1 MYKMCITCGLTS
13 RKGRLA
19 AKHYPRSKDMFRTQI
34 EIFTPRSFGRNPRH
48 PEDGYMAEDVTES
61 IIHQISE
68 EKLIKRVQISDYIPN
83 TVLEKLNR
91 LFILRPDISF
101 RVCGGADK
109 KFGYGDDFNGWNLDF
124 LRFVPDVQNIVIGD
138 FEYKNTGLSIL
149 SSLSNLK
156 SLTLD
161 IYDLR
166 DFSFVKT
173 LSSQL
178 EHLYIDAILK
188 NGKPV
193 FDCQWLVRFKNL
205 QSLFLGKLDKN
216 LESIVGLS
224 QLKKL
229 ELRAV
234 KNKDLS
240 FLKQTPIN
248 DLSIWWCDGSKI
260 DLTVLSDFRTLRQL
274 RLIRISKLDDI
285 SFVSTLTGLER
296 LELILLANITKIPNL
311 SNLNKLTEVYIDT
324 LNKLVDITSLVNA
337 KNLRKVNMLG
347 VKSMTKKSVYAVL
360 DNPNVEELRC
370 FGGKSEISDIQINRK
385 DKK

>member
-1 MYKMCITCGLTS
+1 
-13 RKGRLA
+13 
-19 AKHYPRSKDMFRTQI
+19 MFRTQI
-34 EIFTPRSFGRNPRH
+34 EIFTPRSFGRIPRH

-91 LFILRPDISF
+91 LFTLRPDISF
-101 RVCGGADK
+101 RVYGGADK
-109 KFGYGDDFNGWNLDF
+109 KIGYGDDFNGWNLDF

-166 DFSFVKT
+166 DFTFVNT
-173 LSSQL
+173 LPSQL
-178 EHLYIDAILK
+178 EHLHIDADLK
-188 NGKPV
+188 SGKPV
-193 FDCQWLVRFKNL
+193 FDCQWLLRLKNL

-216 LESIVGLS
+216 LEAIVVLS
-224 QLKKL
+224 QLRKL

-240 FLKQTPIN
+240 FLKQMLIK
-248 DLSIWWCDGSKI
+248 DLSILWCDSSKI

-274 RLIRISKLDDI
+274 KLFRISKLDDI
-285 SFVSTLTGLER
+285 SFVSTLTGLEK
-296 LELILLANITKIPNL
+296 LELIWLANITKIPNL
-311 SNLNKLTEVYIDT
+311 ANLNNLAEVYIDT

-337 KNLRKVNMLG
+337 PKLRKVKMLS
-347 VKSMTKKSVYAVL
+347 VKSMTKESVYAVL
-360 DNPNVEELRC
+360 DNLNVEELLC
-370 FGGKSEISDIQINRK
+370 FGGKAEISDIHINRK
-385 DKK
+385 NKE

>member
-1 MYKMCITCGLTS
+1 MHLNRHKW
-13 RKGRLA
+13 RLA
-19 AKHYPRSKDMFRTQI
+19 ANHYPRSKDMFRTQI
-34 EIFTPRSFGRNPRH
+34 EIFTPRSFGRIPRH

-101 RVCGGADK
+101 RVYGGADK

-166 DFSFVKT
+166 GFSFVNT
-173 LSSQL
+173 LPSQL
-178 EHLYIDAILK
+178 EHLHIDADLK
-188 NGKPV
+188 SGKPV
-193 FDCQWLVRFKNL
+193 FDCQWLLRLKNL

-216 LESIVGLS
+216 LEAIVGLS
-224 QLKKL
+224 QLREL

-240 FLKQTPIN
+240 FLKQMLIK
-248 DLSIWWCDGSKI
+248 DLSILWCDSSKI

-274 RLIRISKLDDI
+274 KLFRISKLDDI
-285 SFVSTLTGLER
+285 SFVSTLTGLEK
-296 LELILLANITKIPNL
+296 LELIWLANITKIPNL
-311 SNLNKLTEVYIDT
+311 ANLNNLAEVCIDT

-337 KNLRKVNMLG
+337 PKLRKVKMLS
-347 VKSMTKKSVYAVL
+347 VKSMTKESVYAVL
-360 DNPNVEELRC
+360 DNLNVEELLC
-370 FGGKSEISDIQINRK
+370 FGGKAEISDIHINRK
-385 DKK
+385 NKE

>member
-1 MYKMCITCGLTS
+1 
-13 RKGRLA
+13 
-19 AKHYPRSKDMFRTQI
+19 MFRTQI
-34 EIFTPRSFGRNPRH
+34 EIFTPRSFGRIPRH

-101 RVCGGADK
+101 RIYGGADK
-109 KFGYGDDFNGWNLDF
+109 KFGYEDDFNGWNLDF

-178 EHLYIDAILK
+178 EHLYINAILK

-193 FDCQWLVRFKNL
+193 FDCQWLLRFKNL

-229 ELRAV
+229 ELRVV

-274 RLIRISKLDDI
+274 RLIRISKLNDI

-370 FGGKSEISDIQINRK
+370 FGGKSEISDIQINRVSSLMFQFLDQNRYDTSFK
-385 DKK
+385 TLIIMSLQDMLT

>member
-1 MYKMCITCGLTS
+1 
-13 RKGRLA
+13 
-19 AKHYPRSKDMFRTQI
+19 MFRTQI
-34 EIFTPRSFGRNPRH
+34 EIFTSRSFGRIPRL
-48 PEDGYMAEDVTES
+48 PEDGYMVDDVTES
-61 IIHQISE
+61 VIQQIIE
-68 EKLIKRVQISDYIPN
+68 DKLIKRVQISDYIPD

-91 LFILRPDISF
+91 IFISRPDISF
-101 RVCGGADK
+101 RVYGGADK
-109 KFGYGDDFNGWNLDF
+109 TSGYEDDFNGWN
-124 LRFVPDVQNIVIGD
+124 
-138 FEYKNTGLSIL
+138 KNTDLSIL
-149 SSLSNLK
+149 SRLSNLK
-156 SLTLD
+156 SLILD
-161 IYDLR
+161 IYNLR
-166 DFSFVKT
+166 DFSFIKT
-173 LSSQL
+173 LSSRL
-178 EHLYIDAILK
+178 EHLYIDAVLK

-193 FDCQWLVRFKNL
+193 FDCQWLLRFKNL

-274 RLIRISKLDDI
+274 RLFRISKLDDI

-296 LELILLANITKIPNL
+296 LELIWLANITKIPNL
-311 SNLNKLTEVYIDT
+311 SNLNNLTEVYIDD

-337 KNLRKVNMLG
+337 KKLRKVYMSG
-347 VKSMTKKSVYAVL
+347 IKSMTKESVYAVL

-370 FGGKSEISDIQINRK
+370 FGGKSEISNIQINRRNK
-385 DKK
+385 E

>member
-1 MYKMCITCGLTS
+1 MRLNLP

-19 AKHYPRSKDMFRTQI
+19 TKHYPRSKDMFRTQI
-34 EIFTPRSFGRNPRH
+34 EIFTPRSFGRIPRH

-101 RVCGGADK
+101 SVYGGADK
-109 KFGYGDDFNGWNLDF
+109 KFGYGYDFNGWNLDF

-166 DFSFVKT
+166 GFSFVNT
-173 LSSQL
+173 LPSQL
-178 EHLYIDAILK
+178 EHLHIDADLK
-188 NGKPV
+188 SGKPV
-193 FDCQWLVRFKNL
+193 FDCQWLLRLKNL

-216 LESIVGLS
+216 LEAIVGLS
-224 QLKKL
+224 QLRKL

-240 FLKQTPIN
+240 FLKQMLIK
-248 DLSIWWCDGSKI
+248 DLSILWCDSSKI

-274 RLIRISKLDDI
+274 KLFRISKLDDI
-285 SFVSTLTGLER
+285 SFVSTLTGLEK
-296 LELILLANITKIPNL
+296 LELIWLANITKIPNL
-311 SNLNKLTEVYIDT
+311 ANLNNLAEVCIDT

-337 KNLRKVNMLG
+337 PKLRKVKMLS
-347 VKSMTKKSVYAVL
+347 VKSMTKESVYAVL
-360 DNPNVEELRC
+360 DNLNVEELLC
-370 FGGKSEISDIQINRK
+370 FGGKAEISDIHINRK
-385 DKK
+385 NKE

>member
-1 MYKMCITCGLTS
+1 
-13 RKGRLA
+13 
-19 AKHYPRSKDMFRTQI
+19 MFRTQI
-34 EIFTPRSFGRNPRH
+34 EIFTPRSFGRIPRH

-101 RVCGGADK
+101 RVYGGTDK

-166 DFSFVKT
+166 GFSFVNT
-173 LSSQL
+173 LPSQL
-178 EHLYIDAILK
+178 EHLHIDADLK
-188 NGKPV
+188 SGMPV
-193 FDCQWLVRFKNL
+193 FDCQWLLRLKNL

-216 LESIVGLS
+216 LEAIVGLS
-224 QLKKL
+224 QLRKL

-240 FLKQTPIN
+240 FLKQMLIK
-248 DLSIWWCDGSKI
+248 DLSILWCDSSKI

-274 RLIRISKLDDI
+274 KLFRISKLDDI
-285 SFVSTLTGLER
+285 SFVSTLTGLEK
-296 LELILLANITKIPNL
+296 LELIWLANITKIPNL
-311 SNLNKLTEVYIDT
+311 ANLNNLAEVCIDT

-337 KNLRKVNMLG
+337 PKLRKVKMLS
-347 VKSMTKKSVYAVL
+347 VKSMTKESVYAVL
-360 DNPNVEELRC
+360 DNLNVEELLC
-370 FGGKSEISDIQINRK
+370 FGGKAEISDIHINRK
-385 DKK
+385 NKE

>member
-1 MYKMCITCGLTS
+1 MRLNLP

-19 AKHYPRSKDMFRTQI
+19 TKHYPRSKDMFRTQI
-34 EIFTPRSFGRNPRH
+34 EIFTPRSFGRIPRH

-101 RVCGGADK
+101 RVYGGADK
-109 KFGYGDDFNGWNLDF
+109 KIGYGDDFNGWNLDF

-166 DFSFVKT
+166 GFSFVNT
-173 LSSQL
+173 LPSQL
-178 EHLYIDAILK
+178 EHLHIDADLK
-188 NGKPV
+188 SGKPV
-193 FDCQWLVRFKNL
+193 FDCQWLLRLKNL

-216 LESIVGLS
+216 LEAIVGLS
-224 QLKKL
+224 QLRKL

-240 FLKQTPIN
+240 FLKQMLIK
-248 DLSIWWCDGSKI
+248 DLSILWCDSSKI

-274 RLIRISKLDDI
+274 KLFRISKLDDI
-285 SFVSTLTGLER
+285 SFVSTLTGLEK
-296 LELILLANITKIPNL
+296 LELIWLANITKIPNL
-311 SNLNKLTEVYIDT
+311 ANLNNLAEVCIDT

-337 KNLRKVNMLG
+337 PKLRKVKMLS
-347 VKSMTKKSVYAVL
+347 VKSMTKESVYAVL
-360 DNPNVEELRC
+360 DNLNVEELLC
-370 FGGKSEISDIQINRK
+370 FGGKAEISDIHINRK
-385 DKK
+385 NKE

>member
-1 MYKMCITCGLTS
+1 
-13 RKGRLA
+13 
-19 AKHYPRSKDMFRTQI
+19 MFRTQI
-34 EIFTPRSFGRNPRH
+34 EIFTPRSFGRIPRH

-61 IIHQISE
+61 VIQQIIK
-68 EKLIKRVQISDYIPN
+68 EKHIKTVQISDYILDV
-83 TVLEKLNR
+83 VLEKLNR
-91 LFILRPDISF
+91 IFISRPDISF
-101 RVCGGADK
+101 RVYGGADK
-109 KFGYGDDFNGWNLDF
+109 TFGHGDDFNGWNLDF
-124 LRFVPDVQNIVIGD
+124 LRFVPDIRNIVIEG
-138 FEYKNTGLSIL
+138 FEYKNTDLAVL

-166 DFSFVKT
+166 DFTFVKT
-173 LSSQL
+173 LSSRM
-178 EHLYIDAILK
+178 EHLYMNAVLK

-193 FDCQWLVRFKNL
+193 FDCQWLLRFKSL

-216 LESIVGLS
+216 LEAIVGLS

-240 FLKQTPIN
+240 FLKQMSIN

-274 RLIRISKLDDI
+274 RLIRITKLDDI
-285 SFVSTLTGLER
+285 SFISTLTGLER

-311 SNLNKLTEVYIDT
+311 SNLNNLAEVYIDT
-324 LNKLVDITSLVNA
+324 LNRLVDITSLVNA
-337 KNLRKVNMLG
+337 KNLRKVDMSG
-347 VKSMTKKSVYAVL
+347 VKSMTKESVYAVL

-370 FGGKSEISDIQINRK
+370 FGGKPGTDAIQINRK
-385 DKK
+385 NNKLSS

>member
-1 MYKMCITCGLTS
+1 MLLS
-13 RKGRLA
+13 N
-19 AKHYPRSKDMFRTQI
+19 HYPRSKDMFRTQI
-34 EIFTPRSFGRNPRH
+34 EIFTPRSFGRIPRH

-101 RVCGGADK
+101 RIYGGADK

-178 EHLYIDAILK
+178 EHLYINAILK

-193 FDCQWLVRFKNL
+193 FDCQWLLRFKNL

-229 ELRAV
+229 ELRVV

-274 RLIRISKLDDI
+274 RLIRISKLNDI

>member
-1 MYKMCITCGLTS
+1 
-13 RKGRLA
+13 
-19 AKHYPRSKDMFRTQI
+19 MFRTQI
-34 EIFTPRSFGRNPRH
+34 EIFTPRSFGRIPTH
-48 PEDGYMAEDVTES
+48 PEDGYMVEDVTES
-61 IIHQISE
+61 VIQQIIK
-68 EKLIKRVQISDYIPN
+68 EKLIKRVQISDYIPD

-91 LFILRPDISF
+91 IFISRPDISF
-101 RVCGGADK
+101 RVYGGADK
-109 KFGYGDDFNGWNLDF
+109 TSGYEDDFNGWNLDF
-124 LRFVPDVQNIVIGD
+124 LRFVPDVQNIEIGR
-138 FEYKNTGLSIL
+138 FEYKNTDLSIL
-149 SSLSNLK
+149 SRLSNLK
-156 SLTLD
+156 SLILD
-161 IYDLR
+161 IYNLR
-166 DFSFVKT
+166 DFSFIKT
-173 LSSQL
+173 LSSRL
-178 EHLYIDAILK
+178 EHLYIDAVLK

-193 FDCQWLVRFKNL
+193 FDCQWLLRFKNL

-274 RLIRISKLDDI
+274 RLFRISKLDDI

-296 LELILLANITKIPNL
+296 LELIWLANITKIPNL
-311 SNLNKLTEVYIDT
+311 SNLNNLTEVYIDD

-337 KNLRKVNMLG
+337 KKLRKVYMSG
-347 VKSMTKKSVYAVL
+347 IKSMTKESVYAVL
-360 DNPNVEELRC
+360 DNPNVEELHC
-370 FGGKSEISDIQINRK
+370 FGGKSEISNIQINRK
-385 DKK
+385 TKNKLRG

>member
-1 MYKMCITCGLTS
+1 MQNKATNKRIISL
-13 RKGRLA
+13 KGRLSTG
-19 AKHYPRSKDMFRTQI
+19 HYPRSKDMFRTQI
-34 EIFTPRSFGRNPRH
+34 EIFTPRSFGRIPRH

-101 RVCGGADK
+101 RVYGGADK

-166 DFSFVKT
+166 DFSFVNT
-173 LSSQL
+173 LPSQL
-178 EHLYIDAILK
+178 EHLHIDADLK
-188 NGKPV
+188 SGKPV
-193 FDCQWLVRFKNL
+193 FDCQWLLRLKNL

-216 LESIVGLS
+216 LEAIVGLS
-224 QLKKL
+224 QLRKL

-240 FLKQTPIN
+240 FLKQMLIK
-248 DLSIWWCDGSKI
+248 DLSILWCDSSKI

-274 RLIRISKLDDI
+274 KLFRISKLDDI
-285 SFVSTLTGLER
+285 SFVSTLTGLEK
-296 LELILLANITKIPNL
+296 LELIWLANITKIPNL
-311 SNLNKLTEVYIDT
+311 ANLNNLAEVCIDT

-337 KNLRKVNMLG
+337 PKLRKVKMLS
-347 VKSMTKKSVYAVL
+347 VKSMTKESVYAVL
-360 DNPNVEELRC
+360 DNLNVEELLC
-370 FGGKSEISDIQINRK
+370 FGGKAEISDIHINRK
-385 DKK
+385 NKE

>member
-1 MYKMCITCGLTS
+1 
-13 RKGRLA
+13 
-19 AKHYPRSKDMFRTQI
+19 MFRTQI
-34 EIFTPRSFGRNPRH
+34 EIFTPRSFGRIPRH

-101 RVCGGADK
+101 RVYGGADK

-166 DFSFVKT
+166 GFSFVNT
-173 LSSQL
+173 LPSQL
-178 EHLYIDAILK
+178 EHLHIDADLK
-188 NGKPV
+188 SGKPV
-193 FDCQWLVRFKNL
+193 FDCQWLLRLKNL

-216 LESIVGLS
+216 LEAIVGLS
-224 QLKKL
+224 QLRKL

-240 FLKQTPIN
+240 FLKQMLIK
-248 DLSIWWCDGSKI
+248 DLSILWCDSSKI
-260 DLTVLSDFRTLRQL
+260 DLTVFRTLRQL
-274 RLIRISKLDDI
+274 KLFRISKLDDI
-285 SFVSTLTGLER
+285 SFVSTLTGLEK
-296 LELILLANITKIPNL
+296 LELIWLANITKIPNL
-311 SNLNKLTEVYIDT
+311 ANLNNLAEVCIDT

-337 KNLRKVNMLG
+337 PKLRKVKMLS
-347 VKSMTKKSVYAVL
+347 VKSMTKESVYAVL
-360 DNPNVEELRC
+360 DNLNVEELLC
-370 FGGKSEISDIQINRK
+370 FGGKAEISDIHINRK
-385 DKK
+385 NKE

>member
-1 MYKMCITCGLTS
+1 MNEFVSNKQHYCLKRNAIE
-13 RKGRLA
+13 
-19 AKHYPRSKDMFRTQI
+19 HYPRRTNMFRTQV
-34 EIFTPRSFGRNPRH
+34 EIFTPRSFGRIPRR

-68 EKLIKRVQISDYIPN
+68 EKLIKRVQISDYISN

-101 RVCGGADK
+101 RVYGGADK
-109 KFGYGDDFNGWNLDF
+109 KFGYGDDFNSWNLDF

-138 FEYKNTGLSIL
+138 FEYKNTDLSIL

-173 LSSQL
+173 LSSRL
-178 EHLYIDAILK
+178 EHLYIDAVLK

-193 FDCQWLVRFKNL
+193 FDCQWLLRFKNL

-347 VKSMTKKSVYAVL
+347 VKSMTKESVYAVL

-385 DKK
+385 NKE

>member
-1 MYKMCITCGLTS
+1 
-13 RKGRLA
+13 
-19 AKHYPRSKDMFRTQI
+19 MFRTQV
-34 EIFTPRSFGRNPRH
+34 EIFTPRSFGRIPRRS
-48 PEDGYMAEDVTES
+48 EDGYMAEDVTES

-91 LFILRPDISF
+91 LFISRPDISF
-101 RVCGGADK
+101 RVYGGADSG
-109 KFGYGDDFNGWNLDF
+109 FGNGFNGWNLDF
-124 LRFVPDVQNIVIGD
+124 LRFVPDIRNIVID
-138 FEYKNTGLSIL
+138 SFEYKNTDLSVL
-149 SSLSNLK
+149 SNLPNLK
-156 SLTLD
+156 SLTLHY
-161 IYDLR
+161 IYGLR
-166 DFSFVKT
+166 DFSFVNT

-178 EHLYIDAILK
+178 EHLYMDVDWK

-193 FDCQWLVRFKNL
+193 FDCQWLLRFKNL

-216 LESIVGLS
+216 LEAIVELS

-229 ELRAV
+229 ELKAV

-240 FLKQTPIN
+240 FLKQMPIN

-260 DLTVLSDFRTLRQL
+260 DLTVLSDLRTLRQL

-296 LELILLANITKIPNL
+296 LDLILLANITKMPNL

-337 KNLRKVNMLG
+337 KNLRKVDISG
-347 VKSMTKKSVYAVL
+347 VKSMTKESIYAVL
-360 DNPNVEELRC
+360 NNPNVEELRC

-385 DKK
+385 NKE

>member
-1 MYKMCITCGLTS
+1 MNRPKRRLFS
-13 RKGRLA
+13 R
-19 AKHYPRSKDMFRTQI
+19 HYPRRTNMFRTQV
-34 EIFTPRSFGRNPRH
+34 EIFTPRSFGRIPRR

-101 RVCGGADK
+101 RVYGGADK

-138 FEYKNTGLSIL
+138 FEYKNTDLSIL

-173 LSSQL
+173 LSSRL
-178 EHLYIDAILK
+178 EHLYIDAVLK

-193 FDCQWLVRFKNL
+193 FDCQWLLRFKNL

-347 VKSMTKKSVYAVL
+347 VKSMTKESVYAVL

-385 DKK
+385 NKE

>member
-1 MYKMCITCGLTS
+1 MNLPNS
-13 RKGRLA
+13 RLSAR
-19 AKHYPRSKDMFRTQI
+19 HYPRRTNMFRTQV
-34 EIFTPRSFGRNPRH
+34 EIFTPRSFGRIPRRS
-48 PEDGYMAEDVTES
+48 EDGYMAEDVTES
-61 IIHQISE
+61 VILQISK

-91 LFILRPDISF
+91 IFISRPDISF
-101 RVCGGADK
+101 RVYGGADK
-109 KFGYGDDFNGWNLDF
+109 TFGYGDDFNGWNLDF
-124 LRFVPDVQNIVIGD
+124 LRFVPDVQNIVIDG
-138 FEYKNTGLSIL
+138 FEYKNTDLSIL

-156 SLTLD
+156 SLTLE

-173 LSSQL
+173 LSNRL
-178 EHLYIDAILK
+178 EHLYMNAVLK

-193 FDCQWLVRFKNL
+193 FDCQWLLHFKNL

-274 RLIRISKLDDI
+274 KLIRISKLDDI

-296 LELILLANITKIPNL
+296 LELILLANVTKIPNL

-337 KNLRKVNMLG
+337 KNLRKVNMSG
-347 VKSMTKKSVYAVL
+347 VKSMTKEAVYAVL

-385 DKK
+385 NKE

>member
-1 MYKMCITCGLTS
+1 
-13 RKGRLA
+13 
-19 AKHYPRSKDMFRTQI
+19 MFRTQI
-34 EIFTPRSFGRNPRH
+34 EIFTPRSFGRIPRH

-68 EKLIKRVQISDYIPN
+68 EKLIKRIQISDYIPN
-83 TVLEKLNR
+83 TVLEKLNC
-91 LFILRPDISF
+91 LFTLRPDISF
-101 RVCGGADK
+101 RVYGGADK

-156 SLTLD
+156 SLTLG

-166 DFSFVKT
+166 DFTFVNT
-173 LSSQL
+173 LPSQL
-178 EHLYIDAILK
+178 EHLHIDADLK
-188 NGKPV
+188 SGKPV
-193 FDCQWLVRFKNL
+193 FDCQWLLRLKNL

-216 LESIVGLS
+216 LEAIVGLS
-224 QLKKL
+224 QLRKL

-240 FLKQTPIN
+240 FLKQMLIK
-248 DLSIWWCDGSKI
+248 DLSILWCDSSKI

-274 RLIRISKLDDI
+274 KLFRISKLDDI
-285 SFVSTLTGLER
+285 SFVSTLTGLEK
-296 LELILLANITKIPNL
+296 LELIWLANITKIPNL
-311 SNLNKLTEVYIDT
+311 ANLNNLAEVYIDT

-337 KNLRKVNMLG
+337 PKLRKVKMLS
-347 VKSMTKKSVYAVL
+347 VKSMTKESVYAVL
-360 DNPNVEELRC
+360 DNLNVEELLC
-370 FGGKSEISDIQINRK
+370 FGGKAEISDIHINRK
-385 DKK
+385 NKE

>member
-1 MYKMCITCGLTS
+1 MNEFVSNKQHYCLKRNAIE
-13 RKGRLA
+13 
-19 AKHYPRSKDMFRTQI
+19 HYPRSKDMFRTQI
-34 EIFTPRSFGRNPRH
+34 EIFTPRSFGRIPRH

-101 RVCGGADK
+101 RVYGGADK
-109 KFGYGDDFNGWNLDF
+109 KFGYGDNFNGWNLDF

-138 FEYKNTGLSIL
+138 FEYKNTGLSI

-166 DFSFVKT
+166 DFSFVNT
-173 LSSQL
+173 LPSQL
-178 EHLYIDAILK
+178 EHLHIDADLK
-188 NGKPV
+188 SGKPV
-193 FDCQWLVRFKNL
+193 FDCQWLLRLKNL

-216 LESIVGLS
+216 LEAIVGLS
-224 QLKKL
+224 QLRKL

-240 FLKQTPIN
+240 FLKQMLIK
-248 DLSIWWCDGSKI
+248 DLSILWCDSSKI

-274 RLIRISKLDDI
+274 KLFRISKLDDI
-285 SFVSTLTGLER
+285 SFVSTLTGLEK
-296 LELILLANITKIPNL
+296 LELIWLANITKIPNL
-311 SNLNKLTEVYIDT
+311 ANLNNLAEVCIDT

-337 KNLRKVNMLG
+337 PKLRKVKMLS
-347 VKSMTKKSVYAVL
+347 VKSMTKESVYAVL
-360 DNPNVEELRC
+360 DNLNVEELLC
-370 FGGKSEISDIQINRK
+370 FGGKAEISDIHINRK
-385 DKK
+385 NKE

>member
-1 MYKMCITCGLTS
+1 MRLNLP

-19 AKHYPRSKDMFRTQI
+19 TKHYPRSKDMFRTQI
-34 EIFTPRSFGRNPRH
+34 EIFTPRSFGRIPRH

-101 RVCGGADK
+101 RVYGGADK

>member
-1 MYKMCITCGLTS
+1 
-13 RKGRLA
+13 
-19 AKHYPRSKDMFRTQI
+19 
-34 EIFTPRSFGRNPRH
+34 
-48 PEDGYMAEDVTES
+48 MAENVTES
-61 IIHQISE
+61 VIQQIIE
-68 EKLIKRVQISDYIPN
+68 DKLIKRVQISDYIPD

-91 LFILRPDISF
+91 IFISRPDISF
-101 RVCGGADK
+101 RVYGGADK
-109 KFGYGDDFNGWNLDF
+109 TFGYGDDFNGWNLDF
-124 LRFVPDVQNIVIGD
+124 LRFVPDVQNIEIDG
-138 FEYKNTGLSIL
+138 FEYKNTDLSIL

-173 LSSQL
+173 LSIRL
-178 EHLYIDAILK
+178 EHLYIDAFLK

-193 FDCQWLVRFKNL
+193 FDCHWLLHFKNL

-240 FLKQTPIN
+240 FLKQMPIN

-296 LELILLANITKIPNL
+296 LDLILLANITKIPNL

-324 LNKLVDITSLVNA
+324 LNKLVDITSLVNV
-337 KNLRKVNMLG
+337 KNLRKIDISG
-347 VKSMTKKSVYAVL
+347 VKSMTKESIYAVL

-385 DKK
+385 NKE

>member
-1 MYKMCITCGLTS
+1 ML
-13 RKGRLA
+13 
-19 AKHYPRSKDMFRTQI
+19 RTQI
-34 EIFTPRSFGRNPRH
+34 EIFTARSFGRIPRH

-101 RVCGGADK
+101 RVYGGADK

-166 DFSFVKT
+166 GFSFVNT
-173 LSSQL
+173 LPSQL
-178 EHLYIDAILK
+178 EHLHIDADLK
-188 NGKPV
+188 SGKPV
-193 FDCQWLVRFKNL
+193 FDCQWLLRLKNL

-216 LESIVGLS
+216 LEAIVGLS
-224 QLKKL
+224 QLRKL

-240 FLKQTPIN
+240 FLKQMLIK
-248 DLSIWWCDGSKI
+248 DLSILWCDSSKI

-274 RLIRISKLDDI
+274 KLFRISKLDDI
-285 SFVSTLTGLER
+285 SFVSTLTGLEK
-296 LELILLANITKIPNL
+296 LELIWLANITKIPNL
-311 SNLNKLTEVYIDT
+311 ANLNNLAEVCIDT

-337 KNLRKVNMLG
+337 PKLRKVKMLS
-347 VKSMTKKSVYAVL
+347 VKSMTKESVYAVL
-360 DNPNVEELRC
+360 DNLNVEELLC
-370 FGGKSEISDIQINRK
+370 FGGKAEISDIHINRK
-385 DKK
+385 NKE

>member
-1 MYKMCITCGLTS
+1 MPPK
-13 RKGRLA
+13 RRQA
-19 AKHYPRSKDMFRTQI
+19 ANHYPRRTNMFRTQV
-34 EIFTPRSFGRNPRH
+34 EIFTPRSFGRIPRR

-68 EKLIKRVQISDYIPN
+68 EKLIKRVQISDYISN

-101 RVCGGADK
+101 RVYGGADK
-109 KFGYGDDFNGWNLDF
+109 KFGYGDDFNSWNLDF

-138 FEYKNTGLSIL
+138 FEYKNTDLSIL

-173 LSSQL
+173 LSSRL
-178 EHLYIDAILK
+178 EHLYIDAVLK

-193 FDCQWLVRFKNL
+193 FDCQWLLRFKNL

-347 VKSMTKKSVYAVL
+347 VKSMTKESVYAVL

-385 DKK
+385 NKE

>member
-1 MYKMCITCGLTS
+1 MRLNLP

-19 AKHYPRSKDMFRTQI
+19 TKHYPRSKDMFRTQI
-34 EIFTPRSFGRNPRH
+34 EIFTPRSFGRIPRH

-101 RVCGGADK
+101 RVYGGADK

-166 DFSFVKT
+166 GLSFVNT
-173 LSSQL
+173 LPSQL
-178 EHLYIDAILK
+178 EHLHIDADLK
-188 NGKPV
+188 SGKPV
-193 FDCQWLVRFKNL
+193 FDCQWLLRLKNL

-216 LESIVGLS
+216 LEAIVGLS
-224 QLKKL
+224 QLRKL

-240 FLKQTPIN
+240 FLKQMLIK
-248 DLSIWWCDGSKI
+248 DLSILWCDSSKI

-274 RLIRISKLDDI
+274 KLFRISKLDDI
-285 SFVSTLTGLER
+285 SFVSTLTGLEK
-296 LELILLANITKIPNL
+296 LELIWLANITKIPNL
-311 SNLNKLTEVYIDT
+311 ANLNNLAEVCIDT

-337 KNLRKVNMLG
+337 PKLRKVKMLS
-347 VKSMTKKSVYAVL
+347 VKSMTKESVYAVL
-360 DNPNVEELRC
+360 DNLNVEELLC
-370 FGGKSEISDIQINRK
+370 FGGKAEISDIHINRK
-385 DKK
+385 NKE

>member
-1 MYKMCITCGLTS
+1 MLTKRDNALQRS
-13 RKGRLA
+13 TLS
-19 AKHYPRSKDMFRTQI
+19 HYPRRTNMFRTQV
-34 EIFTPRSFGRNPRH
+34 EIFTPRSFGRIPRR

-68 EKLIKRVQISDYIPN
+68 EKLIKRVQISDYISN

-101 RVCGGADK
+101 RVYGGADK
-109 KFGYGDDFNGWNLDF
+109 KFGYGDDFNSWNLDF

-138 FEYKNTGLSIL
+138 FEYKNTDLSIL

-173 LSSQL
+173 LSSRL
-178 EHLYIDAILK
+178 EHLYIDAVLK

-193 FDCQWLVRFKNL
+193 FDCQWLLRFKNL

-347 VKSMTKKSVYAVL
+347 VKSMTKESVYAVL

-385 DKK
+385 NKE